1 MSEEI
6 LTARIVFVFCK
17 GSIVR
22 LQFTGR
28 SKEKHASP
36 KMLLQRIM
44 ITPSCRRLTYIT
56 TRKVLVFKQTGLLIF
71 YFPVFQIA
79 RFSSVLI
86 TKSVRWFFSQASNRF
101 LLLFLPLEI
110 YVFFFN
116 PSQDKSSTKGGFF
129 LPCFHDSKVSIGEKN
144 WHLGCTLMHLDHG
157 ARIKDGKPCLNLG

>member
-6 LTARIVFVFCK
+6 LTAKIVYVFCK

-86 TKSVRWFFSQASNRF
+86 TKSVSWFFSQASNRF

-110 YVFFFN
+110 YVLFLTH
-116 PSQDKSSTKGGFF
+116 PRTKV
-129 LPCFHDSKVSIGEKN
+129 LPRGASFSLVFMIARFQLVRKIGTQ
-144 WHLGCTLMHLDHG
+144 GV
-157 ARIKDGKPCLNLG
+157 P